1 MCWAAQVL
9 QDNNRIHIET
19 QEDAFEFQRYLY
31 FCCDQCDFR
40 TQRKVEFKV
49 HLLNVHESAQCRDGK
64 CESPEEVPAD
74 NLESNLEKAST
85 DCHDSSQSSDSDTEK
100 AFPNAEV
107 R

>member
-1 MCWAAQVL
+1 MA
-9 QDNNRIHIET
+9 T

-49 HLLNVHESAQCRDGK
+49 HLLNVHESAQCSHGK
-64 CESPEEVPAD
+64 CESTEEVSDD
-74 NLESNLEKAST
+74 NLETNLEEVGLG
-85 DCHDSSQSSDSDTEK
+85 CHDSSRSSGFDTEK
-100 AFPNAEV
+100 ASPNAEV